1 MKRGSEAL
9 ILGAGFSKAV
19 HEYFPITDL
28 LGQDAVEYAGLSL
41 DARVPRRPFGPGFP
55 FEAWLSLLAEPQPHL
70 SEAENKQNG
79 ALFTIMKEAIV
90 SLLSTS
96 QASAFA
102 AGAPKWFYEL
112 LSVMHFR
119 GTCAVTLN
127 YDTLVEAGVL
137 SHNLFGTEGRV
148 LPRDILNDLPPLP
161 NTGARFAG
169 PFVETFRL
177 LKLHGSLDWWG
188 VPEDWT
194 GATLCRAECAGA
206 FGAPNQMT
214 DIERRRILPGR
225 EPFIVPPSA
234 TKSTYYQN
242 PVVKELWRTAFEGLR
257 IGVECP

>member
-1 MKRGSEAL
+1 MLEGHIHLNHLLSQTWNEAPKRSSLAL
-9 ILGAGFSKAV
+9 DSPKQFT
-19 HEYFPITDL
+19 EYFPITDL

-41 DARVPRRPFGPGFP
+41 DARVPTATLRSRISLRSGGH
-55 FEAWLSLLAEPQPHL
+55 SLLAEPQPHL

-127 YDTLVEAGVL
+127 YDTLVKAGVL
-137 SHNLFGTEGRV
+137 SRDHFGTEGRV
-148 LPRDILNDLPPLP
+148 LPRDILNNLPPLP

-188 VPEDWT
+188 GPEDWT
-194 GATLCRAECAGA
+194 GAA
-206 FGAPNQMT
+206 F
-214 DIERRRILPGR
+214 
-225 EPFIVPPSA
+225 
-234 TKSTYYQN
+234 
-242 PVVKELWRTAFEGLR
+242 
-257 IGVECP
+257 